1 MFNKKM
7 QYVIKTCSSE
17 NTQELQNL
25 LNEMSMNNWELYSM
39 QEVENEEGQ
48 VLCHCIFMK
57 EAEYD
62 TAETNADVI
71 NISTFKS
78 QMEKMLSSEQTPY
91 DTCLEIQ
98 GKIREQK
105 TRIAKIKEELEQE
118 APASVSRKKLND
130 KISAGLKEL
139 DELKL
144 KLAQATSPNAMYSM
158 LKEEKLAILLSE
170 EILGYVDPADEILEE
185 ELISETVKSRL
196 KLTETLGYVIPKIV
210 FKDDENLN
218 PYEFSIKIRGLEVFK
233 ACVYPGFL
241 MFYNDEIHLEKK
253 IKGSIS
259 DIDKITGKKVI
270 WIEKNK
276 SKNFW
281 QKGISSA
288 EYIAHALEFC
298 AVKYVDDLLSYEDL
312 DKYIDVVSKSNE
324 FLVTN
329 IIPDFLSLSDLR
341 FILTSLIR
349 EKISIK
355 DISSIFEKINDF
367 AADSTKS
374 DLIKKLRLSLSR
386 QICKNNQNTEG
397 IINAFE
403 ISDATLD
410 KFCPDFDEN
419 DDAIIRIDADFA
431 EQLAEKINKKAQKLN
446 IENPKLFV
454 PLEFRHLIFT
464 LLSNYMNN
472 ITVLSREEIGCNAQI
487 EIISEI

>member
-39 QEVENEEGQ
+39 QEVENEDGQ

-57 EAEYD
+57 EAEYG
-62 TAETNADVI
+62 TPEVSADVI
-71 NISTFKS
+71 NISNFKS
-78 QMEKMLSSEQTPY
+78 QMEKMLSPTQSPY
-91 DTCLEIQ
+91 DICLEIQ

-105 TRIAKIKEELEQE
+105 QKISKIKEELEGE

-139 DELKL
+139 DDLKL

-158 LKEEKLAILLSE
+158 LKEEKLSILLSE
-170 EILGYVDPADEILEE
+170 EILGYVEPNQEILEE

-196 KLTETLGYVIPKIV
+196 KLTETLGFIIPKII
-210 FKDDENLN
+210 FRDDEKLN

-233 ACVYPGFL
+233 SCVYPGFL
-241 MFYNDEIHLEKK
+241 MYYADELHLEKK
-253 IKGSIS
+253 IKKSIS
-259 DIDKITGKKVI
+259 DTDKITGKKVI
-270 WIEKNK
+270 WIEKDK
-276 SKNFW
+276 TKDFW
-281 QKGISSA
+281 QQGISSA

-298 AVKYVDDLLSYEDL
+298 SIKYVDELLDYEEL
-312 DKYIDVVSKSNE
+312 DKYIDVVNNNNE
-324 FLVTN
+324 FLVNN
-329 IIPDFLSLSDLR
+329 IIPDYLSLSDLR
-341 FILTSLIR
+341 FVLTSLIR
-349 EKISIK
+349 ENISIK
-355 DISSIFEKINDF
+355 DITSIFEKINDF
-367 AADSTKS
+367 AAESNKS

-386 QICKNNQNTEG
+386 QICQNNQNAEG
-397 IINAFE
+397 VISAFE

-410 KFCPDFDEN
+410 KFSPSFDEN

-431 EQLAEKINKKAQKLN
+431 EQLADKLNKKVKKLN
-446 IENPKLFV
+446 IENPKLLV

-472 ITVLSREEIGCNAQI
+472 ITVLAREEIGCNAQV
-487 EIISEI
+487 EVISEI